1 MSADD
6 QVKDTENGLL
16 KPFTSIKSKSSAIN
30 FLTPAVMF
38 AGLLV
43 IVLDSEPNF
52 LPNLITSEIDPR
64 TGSEIVVNNLLAP
77 GALANFLATMVTT
90 FTSFAPLGVV
100 LVAMLGIGVAERS
113 GFINVGI
120 KLLLNNTAKF
130 LLTPILILVAIVS
143 HTAVD
148 AGYVLVIPLGG
159 IIFYAAGRH
168 PLAGIAAAFAGVCRV
183 VSLRTL
189 YRAPLTQCC
198 KGLPKKL
205 RVSMTQPFC

>member
-16 KPFTSIKSKSSAIN
+16 NRLLNKIEVIGNKLPD
-30 FLTPAVMF
+30 PAVMF

-43 IVLDSEPNF
+43 IVWILS
-52 LPNLITSEIDPR
+52 LIFAQFNYSEIDPR

-120 KLLLNNTAKF
+120 K
-130 LLTPILILVAIVS
+130 
-143 HTAVD
+143 TAVE
-148 AGYVLVIPLGG
+148 
-159 IIFYAAGRH
+159 
-168 PLAGIAAAFAGVCRV
+168 
-183 VSLRTL
+183 
-189 YRAPLTQCC
+189 
-198 KGLPKKL
+198 
-205 RVSMTQPFC
+205 